1 MSALAVDGDAVA
13 RVMVRRILV
22 RDFGCDITEVDN
34 GLDALDQLSEKQF
47 GFMLLDPELPVIDG
61 FQVLEAVRR
70 APEHESLPVLIMT
83 RQRDEAAVR
92 KLAELGISDYLIKPL
107 EATLAGARLARL
119 IAATGKSNGGRGH
132 SENGEST
139 LRPDATVMVVD
150 GSADFRNLFAD
161 TLGGKAIVVP
171 VNSGVQALKK
181 CHQAAPEAVFIGE
194 ELGML
199 HRDLLVAELRRIPAM
214 FDSLLIGVVAEEDL
228 ETARRNTSW
237 NGAVL
242 RTYVPEAF
250 LEQAGGFFG
259 SSEPTST
266 MLQAYPALE
275 ENLHSAVEQ
284 VSGMM
289 LKTHLVVRPAT
300 TQDRMG
306 PQRIAAVTI
315 TRDEDGLTLK
325 LEVRCALDSARQIA
339 ATVLGVKPDRAKE
352 EDVLST
358 LAELANIIAGRLQ
371 HGLSE
376 HGITVSC
383 GLPMARAE
391 DGAPRSKA
399 GDDAIELLVA
409 SEKAGIAIE
418 VILS

>member
-1 MSALAVDGDAVA
+1 
-13 RVMVRRILV
+13 
-22 RDFGCDITEVDN
+22 
-34 GLDALDQLSEKQF
+34 
-47 GFMLLDPELPVIDG
+47 
-61 FQVLEAVRR
+61 
-70 APEHESLPVLIMT
+70 
-83 RQRDEAAVR
+83 
-92 KLAELGISDYLIKPL
+92 
-107 EATLAGARLARL
+107 
-119 IAATGKSNGGRGH
+119 
-132 SENGEST
+132 
-139 LRPDATVMVVD
+139 
-150 GSADFRNLFAD
+150 
-161 TLGGKAIVVP
+161 
-171 VNSGVQALKK
+171 
-181 CHQAAPEAVFIGE
+181 
-194 ELGML
+194 
-199 HRDLLVAELRRIPAM
+199 
-214 FDSLLIGVVAEEDL
+214 
-228 ETARRNTSW
+228 
-237 NGAVL
+237 
-242 RTYVPEAF
+242 VPEAF

-300 TQDRMG
+300 AQDRMG

>member
-1 MSALAVDGDAVA
+1 
-13 RVMVRRILV
+13 
-22 RDFGCDITEVDN
+22 
-34 GLDALDQLSEKQF
+34 
-47 GFMLLDPELPVIDG
+47 
-61 FQVLEAVRR
+61 
-70 APEHESLPVLIMT
+70 
-83 RQRDEAAVR
+83 
-92 KLAELGISDYLIKPL
+92 
-107 EATLAGARLARL
+107 
-119 IAATGKSNGGRGH
+119 
-132 SENGEST
+132 
-139 LRPDATVMVVD
+139 MVVD

-300 TQDRMG
+300 AQDRMG